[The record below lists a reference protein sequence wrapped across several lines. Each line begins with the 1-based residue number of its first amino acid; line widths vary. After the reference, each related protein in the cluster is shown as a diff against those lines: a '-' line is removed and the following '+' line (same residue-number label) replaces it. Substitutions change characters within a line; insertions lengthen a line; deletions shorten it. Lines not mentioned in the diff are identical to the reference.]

1 MRIALEI
8 VDVNNTELDDVVR
21 RAQEALDEKDATLI
35 RRVFESYLYVTDLIE
50 DKDTSIRH
58 LRQLF
63 FGKRT
68 EKTKAVVERHAEK
81 PDAAPPDGTAAEAA
95 NESDKHQAHE
105 PDKESANEPTSNA
118 ADTPACSGHGRNGA
132 DAYGGAERINVS
144 HSSLNAGDPCPS
156 CRRGTVYEKAPGVL
170 VRIIGQPPVSAT
182 IYQLQKLRCNLCGQV
197 C

>member
-68 EKTKAVVERHAEK
+68 EKTHL
-81 PDAAPPDGTAAEAA
+81 G
-95 NESDKHQAHE
+95 
-105 PDKESANEPTSNA
+105 
-118 ADTPACSGHGRNGA
+118 
-132 DAYGGAERINVS
+132 
-144 HSSLNAGDPCPS
+144 
-156 CRRGTVYEKAPGVL
+156 PG
-170 VRIIGQPPVSAT
+170 
-182 IYQLQKLRCNLCGQV
+182 
-197 C
+197 